1 MPKPEWNY
9 DFTMA
14 VEIYSKAVQLSGCD
28 FNGMPQL
35 TKLEFVLD
43 FVDCEID
50 DKEMFLTYIIELHH
64 GTIMAQPRK

>member
-1 MPKPEWNY
+1 MLKPEWNY

-43 FVDCEID
+43 MVDCEID
-50 DKEMFLTYIIELHH
+50 DKERFMTYLTEIHF
-64 GTIMAQPRK
+64 GTISAIPRK